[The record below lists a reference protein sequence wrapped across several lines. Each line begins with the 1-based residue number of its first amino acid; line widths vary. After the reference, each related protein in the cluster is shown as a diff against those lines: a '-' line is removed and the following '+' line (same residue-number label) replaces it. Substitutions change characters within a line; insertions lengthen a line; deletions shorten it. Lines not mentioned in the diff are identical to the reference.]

1 MIRIEDARA
10 YYSDDPVHGFDH
22 ILRVLALAEHIAR
35 LEGADLEIVQAAVL
49 LHDIARG
56 EDEAKHGDHAA
67 LAAQRA
73 RAILHGQPPERIEAV
88 CQAIAT
94 HRFRA
99 GPPPATLEARVLF
112 DADKLDAIGA
122 VGIARAFAYAGQH
135 GQRLGT
141 QTELSAEVHD
151 PSEHTPLH
159 EFQHKLIHLRER
171 MTTATGRAL
180 AEERHAFMQ
189 AFFERLAAEMRGE
202 C

>member
-1 MIRIEDARA
+1 MIRLEDARA

-22 ILRVLALAEHIAR
+22 VLRVLALAEHIAR
-35 LEGADLEIVQAAVL
+35 LEGADLEIVRAAVL

-56 EDEAKHGDHAA
+56 EDDANRGDHAA

-73 RAILHGQPPERIEAV
+73 RAILHGQPPERVEAV
-88 CQAIAT
+88 CQAIAA
-94 HRFRA
+94 HRFRT
-99 GPPPATLEARVLF
+99 GPPPETLEARVLF

-122 VGIARAFAYAGQH
+122 VGIARAFAYAGRY

-141 QTELSAEVHD
+141 EADLNVDTQD
-151 PSEHTPLH
+151 PSEHTPLD
-159 EFQHKLIHLRER
+159 EFKQKLIHLREC

-189 AFFERLAAEMRGE
+189 AFFEHLAAELRGE
-202 C
+202 R

>member
-35 LEGADLEIVQAAVL
+35 LEGADLEIVRAAVL

-56 EDEAKHGDHAA
+56 EDEANQGDHAA
-67 LAAQRA
+67 LAAERA
-73 RAILHGQPPERIEAV
+73 RAILRDQPPERVEAV

-94 HRFRA
+94 HRFRV
-99 GPPPATLEARVLF
+99 GPQPETLEARVLF

-141 QTELSAEVHD
+141 EADLSPD
-151 PSEHTPLH
+151 PQDASEHTPLD
-159 EFQHKLIHLRER
+159 EFKQKLVHLRQR

-180 AEERHAFMQ
+180 AEERHAFML
-189 AFFERLAAEMRGE
+189 AFFDRLAAEMRGE
-202 C
+202 R